1 MRSETRDWII
11 SADELQEPRLVS
23 ELADWLER
31 CSERFS
37 SLPDEQ
43 AQQVRLQGLGA
54 KKYFGEA
61 KPIARF
67 CIEFFRESDLVTVRH
82 HLGNQPY
89 DATIDDRRDPG
100 GPIRY
105 IEVSEGVDGYAN
117 ALRMELLNQQG
128 HAPAYG
134 PISAEGARHNRGV
147 IVADTQAH
155 SKRAL
160 QDQELARLSEAAEKK
175 SIRDYPDGTAL
186 VIVIDDF
193 VPFSDDEDVA
203 VLDDYIRQ
211 TVLPVTTQFPV
222 LAVVG
227 HRRLCR
233 IYFRD

>member
-1 MRSETRDWII
+1 MQDWII

-23 ELADWLER
+23 ELAGWLVR

-43 AQQVRLQGLGA
+43 AQRVRLQGLGA

-67 CIEFFRESDLVTVRH
+67 CMEYFRESDQVTVQH

-89 DATIDDRRDPG
+89 DATIDDLRDSP

-105 IEVSEGVDGYAN
+105 IEVSETIDGHAN

-134 PISAEGARHNRGV
+134 PISAEGSRHIRGE

-155 SKRAL
+155 SKRDL
-160 QDQELARLSEAAEKK
+160 QAQELARLSEAAKK
-175 SIRDYPDGTAL
+175 KFSRGYPDGTAL

-193 VPFSDDEDVA
+193 VPFRDEEDVS
-203 VLDDYIRQ
+203 VLDDHVQ
-211 TVLPVTTQFPV
+211 EVVLPLTDQFPV

-227 HRRLCR
+227 QRSLCR
-233 IYFRD
+233 IYCRE